1 MVMHQ
6 KNNEDFLHTIC
17 HSDWYSNATVPSSLP
32 PLPNR
37 PAGLISQVQE
47 MYTSEA
53 EQNPENMYHEIN
65 DTPQSF
71 LEKQNQLSAMFSKNS
86 DRRSS
91 QDQVEQ

>member
-1 MVMHQ
+1 
-6 KNNEDFLHTIC
+6 
-17 HSDWYSNATVPSSLP
+17 
-32 PLPNR
+32 
-37 PAGLISQVQE
+37 